1 MTDVAPADTA
11 TETTSTPNDTADTDA
26 IDWQAEA
33 EKFKAMARKHEDR
46 AKANAAAA
54 KELEQVKAASMSDI
68 EKAVAQAKA
77 EGRSEGL
84 AAAATKVV
92 AAEFKAAAA
101 GRLDTDALAIL
112 LDGLNLVAFM
122 DEEGNVDT
130 VKVQSFVDGI
140 APAPASVEDD
150 LHAQF
155 KTLDLGQG
163 SRNPNPNAAL
173 NSDEL
178 LRAVMDKVGPR
189 KQR

>member
-1 MTDVAPADTA
+1 VKALEAERKA
-11 TETTSTPNDTADTDA
+11 RR
-26 IDWQAEA
+26 EA
-33 EKFKAMARKHEDR
+33 EKAHKAL
-46 AKANAAAA
+46 KA
-54 KELEQVKAASMSDI
+54 ELDEIRSSAMTEQ

-122 DEEGNVDT
+122 DEDGNVDT
-130 VKVQSFVDGI
+130 DKVQSFVDGI

>member
-11 TETTSTPNDTADTDA
+11 TETAPSTPDTADTDA
-26 IDWQAEA
+26 IDWKAEA
-33 EKFKAMARKHEDR
+33 EKHKALARKHEDR

-54 KELEQVKAASMSDI
+54 KELEQVRAASMSDI

-77 EGRSEGL
+77 EGKTEGL

-101 GRLDTDALAIL
+101 GRLDAPALATL
-112 LDGLNLVAFM
+112 LDGLNLVAFV
-122 DEEGNVDT
+122 DESGEVDAE
-130 VKVQSFVDGI
+130 KVQSFVDGI
-140 APAPASVEDD
+140 APATPEPTADP
-150 LHAQF
+150 F

-163 SRNPNPNAAL
+163 SRNPNPNVAL

-189 KQR
+189 KPR